1 MFITLNRVFNTV
13 YFGAVARAV
22 FSKKLGTFSGHPIC
36 MSLAWFFLAEGIF
49 AFRRKAP
56 VAGDSKPSKPNP
68 TWNELIDNHMTYMFM
83 AFVLATVGASFVYVS
98 KEEGGREHFLTIH
111 GFAGGLVATFLLMDG
126 ISASI
131 SRNFTIGNRM
141 TWAAH
146 KLFGYALVASCWAIS
161 YLHIGNEDGYL
172 FKAFAK
178 REGDLTATIGQASFI
193 MSALTLVA
201 FLINQKI

>member
-1 MFITLNRVFNTV
+1 MLLTLNRVFNTV

-22 FSKKLGTFSGHPIC
+22 FSKKLGTFAGHPIC
-36 MSLAWFFLAEGIF
+36 MSLAWFFLTEGIF
-49 AFRRKAP
+49 AFRKRKAP
-56 VAGDSKPSKPNP
+56 VADESKPNL
-68 TWNELIDNHMTYMFM
+68 TWNKLIDNHMTYMFM

-111 GFAGGLVATFLLMDG
+111 GFAGGLVTTFLVMDG

-131 SRNFTIGNRM
+131 SRNFKLGNRM
-141 TWAAH
+141 TWTAH
-146 KLFGYALVASCWAIS
+146 KLFGYALVASCWAVS

-178 REGDLTATIGQASFI
+178 IEGDFTATIGQASFI

-201 FLINQKI
+201 FLINRKI